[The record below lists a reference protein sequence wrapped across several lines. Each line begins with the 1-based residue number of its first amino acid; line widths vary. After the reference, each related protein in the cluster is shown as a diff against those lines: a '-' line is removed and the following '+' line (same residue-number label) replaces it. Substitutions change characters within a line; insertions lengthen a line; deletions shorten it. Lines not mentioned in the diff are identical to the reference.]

1 MFEQCLVPLHRS
13 KFLANF
19 HAALLKAITVF
30 VKKDGTVAE
39 LAIFACLKYWPVTDP
54 YKEVSFLNEIDLI
67 LNTVKN
73 CELLVDVRDFLI

>member
-1 MFEQCLVPLHRS
+1 
-13 KFLANF
+13 
-19 HAALLKAITVF
+19 VF

-39 LAIFACLKYWPVTDP
+39 LAIFACLKYWPQTDP

-73 CELLVDVRDFLI
+73 QELLVDVRDFLF